1 MQSLIELSWTSSH
14 LNWQSLTR
22 LLKFYLHLHVK
33 TWKIILYVL
42 YCYFSPVFY
51 TEWNLK
57 IGHYR
62 IQPKV
67 RRKRNSPS
75 FPIEYPFTLI
85 RINDVSPDERRT
97 SSIIVL
103 KFYPA
108 LRLMLRDFWVHNTQ
122 NIFVKK
128 IKSWKN
134 HRRNIYNVYNIVI
147 K

>member
-22 LLKFYLHLHVK
+22 LLKFYLHLHLK

-75 FPIEYPFTLI
+75 FPIEYPFTVI
-85 RINDVSPDERRT
+85 RINDVSPDERRA

-103 KFYPA
+103 KFSDKHVRTCHLA
-108 LRLMLRDFWVHNTQ
+108 MNWHFGGEDDLTHICLRNCWDT
-122 NIFVKK
+122 
-128 IKSWKN
+128 
-134 HRRNIYNVYNIVI
+134 VYG
-147 K
+147 